1 MAKFNRPQYI
11 RMQHLLQDL
20 TLLLLVSLPI
30 NIFFHRIKLPSI
42 MGFLI
47 AGILIGPNS
56 LGLIGDPRTV
66 EELAEIG
73 VVLLLF
79 VVGLEFSIGRL
90 LKNLKTVI
98 GFASLQ
104 MLLTIA
110 VFFFALWKGGLP
122 ANQSLVFGI
131 LIALSSTAIVL
142 KIMTDRGELNS
153 LHGRI
158 CVGALLFQDLC
169 VVPLTILIPILS
181 APSGD
186 YSGSQLG
193 LAFAKSIAAVG
204 AIFIF
209 SRLLIPKTLEFI
221 AKTGSKELLTLAV
234 ILIVL
239 GTCWASEVLGL
250 TLAMGA
256 FIAGMILADSE
267 YNHQIILDILPVK
280 DYFAGIFF
288 ISVGMLLQVQL
299 FFDSF
304 LFQLGLAIGLIFLKA
319 VLGFFAAWIARSPL
333 RISFIAGIRLAQIG
347 EFSLI
352 LADMALDNGF
362 FSDKQHQ
369 LFLTVSI
376 LSMLIAPM
384 LVRVSTILSI
394 KLFSQNANENM
405 DEPGDETKK
414 LTGHV
419 VIAGYGTIGQN
430 LSRVLREIN
439 IPFLILDLDGERV
452 KQALSNDMKVLF
464 GDSTREDTLIRA
476 GIKSA
481 RMIVFSTPDLVA
493 MQEAIRSARKL
504 NPGLYILA
512 RTPNATQVEEMT
524 EAGANFVI
532 PEEFETSVEIF
543 SRVLKEF
550 HIPNN
555 VIEQQ
560 IELIRLEGYSMLRGL
575 SLNMEGLQKFS
586 TYLAAS
592 LTESFQVMDNSWAN
606 QKTLGDMKI
615 KDKTG
620 ARLIAVVRKND
631 IHANPPQDF
640 SIQSGDIL
648 VLFGRHIQLDK
659 SLDLLEFGPK
669 DES

>member
-1 MAKFNRPQYI
+1 
-11 RMQHLLQDL
+11 
-20 TLLLLVSLPI
+20 
-30 NIFFHRIKLPSI
+30 

-56 LGLIGDPRTV
+56 LGLIDDTKTV

-110 VFFFALWKGGLP
+110 AFFFVLWKGGLP
-122 ANQSLVFGI
+122 ANESLVFGI

-193 LAFAKSIAAVG
+193 FAFAKSIGAVV
-204 AIFIF
+204 AIFVF

-221 AKTGSKELLTLAV
+221 ARKGNKELLTLSV

-288 ISVGMLLQVQL
+288 ISIGMLLQVQL
-299 FFDSF
+299 FLDSF
-304 LFQLGLAIGLIFLKA
+304 LFQLGLAFGLIFLKA
-319 VLGFFAAWIARSPL
+319 VLGFLAAWIARSPL

-362 FSDKQHQ
+362 FSDRQHQ

-384 LVRVSTILSI
+384 LVRISTILSI
-394 KLFSQNANENM
+394 KLFSQKATGDL
-405 DEPGDETKK
+405 DESEDEVEK
-414 LTGHV
+414 LSGHV

-430 LSRVLREIN
+430 LSRVLGEIN

-452 KQALSNDMKVLF
+452 KQALSNNMKALF

-476 GIKSA
+476 GIKNA

-504 NPGLYILA
+504 NPSLYILA

-575 SLNMEGLQKFS
+575 SLKMEGLQKFS
-586 TYLAAS
+586 AYLTAS
-592 LTESFQVMDNSWAN
+592 LTESFQVMDGSWAN
-606 QKTLGDMKI
+606 QKTLEDMKI

-620 ARLIAVVRKND
+620 ARLIAVVREND
-631 IHANPPQDF
+631 VHPNPPQDF

-659 SLDLLEFGPK
+659 SLELLELGPK
-669 DES
+669 DKS

>member
-1 MAKFNRPQYI
+1 MR
-11 RMQHLLQDL
+11 HLLQDL

-30 NIFFHRIKLPSI
+30 NILFHRIKLPSI

-47 AGILIGPNS
+47 AGILIGPNA

-110 VFFFALWKGGLP
+110 AFSVVLWKGGLP
-122 ANQSLVFGI
+122 VNQSIVFGI

-142 KIMTDRGELNS
+142 KIMTDRGEINS

-169 VVPLTILIPILS
+169 VVPLTILIPIIS
-181 APSGD
+181 TPSGD
-186 YSGSQLG
+186 YSETQLG
-193 LAFAKSIAAVG
+193 FAFAKSIAAVVS
-204 AIFIF
+204 IFVF

-221 AKTGSKELLTLAV
+221 ARTGSKELLTLAV
-234 ILIVL
+234 ILIIL

-299 FFDSF
+299 FIDSF

-319 VLGFFAAWIARSPL
+319 IIGFLAAWIARSPL

-352 LADMALDNGF
+352 LADMALENGF
-362 FSDKQHQ
+362 FSDTQHQ

-394 KLFSQNANENM
+394 KLFSQNANENAE
-405 DEPGDETKK
+405 EPEGLK
-414 LTGHV
+414 LSGHV

-430 LSRVLREIN
+430 LSQVLGEIN

-452 KQALSNDMKVLF
+452 KQALSKNMNALF
-464 GDSTREDTLIRA
+464 GDSTREDTLVRA
-476 GIKSA
+476 GIKNA

-504 NPGLYILA
+504 NSSLYILA
-512 RTPNATQVEEMT
+512 RTPNATQVEEMI

-586 TYLAAS
+586 TYLTAS
-592 LTESFQVMDNSWAN
+592 LTESFQVMDSSWAHK
-606 QKTLGDMKI
+606 KTLAEMKI

-631 IHANPPQDF
+631 VHPNPPQDF

-648 VLFGRHIQLDK
+648 VLFGRHIELDK
-659 SLDLLEFGPK
+659 SLELLEKGPK
-669 DES
+669 DKP

>member
-1 MAKFNRPQYI
+1 MR
-11 RMQHLLQDL
+11 HLLQDL

-56 LGLIGDPRTV
+56 LGLIGDTKTV

-104 MLLTIA
+104 MLLTIL
-110 VFFFALWKGGLP
+110 VFFFVLWKAGLP
-122 ANQSLVFGI
+122 GNQSLVFGI

-142 KIMTDRGELNS
+142 KIMTDRGEINS
-153 LHGRI
+153 LHGGI

-169 VVPLTILIPILS
+169 VVPLTILIPIL
-181 APSGD
+181 AVPEGG
-186 YSGSQLG
+186 YSGMQLG
-193 LAFAKSIAAVG
+193 LAFAKSIAAV
-204 AIFIF
+204 ASIFIF
-209 SRLLIPKTLEFI
+209 SRLLIPKMLEFI
-221 AKTGSKELLTLAV
+221 AHTGSKELLTLSV

-267 YNHQIILDILPVK
+267 FNHQIILDILPVK

-304 LFQLGLAIGLIFLKA
+304 FWQLGLAVGLIALKA
-319 VLGFFAAWIARSPL
+319 ILGFISACLSRSPI
-333 RISFIAGIRLAQIG
+333 RISFIVGMRLAQIG

-362 FSDKQHQ
+362 FSDAQHQ
-369 LFLTVSI
+369 IFLTVSI
-376 LSMLIAPM
+376 LSMLIAPL
-384 LVRVSTILSI
+384 LVSVSTILSI
-394 KLFSQNANENM
+394 KLFSNNSDDNADEEEEGTQN
-405 DEPGDETKK
+405 
-414 LTGHV
+414 LSGHV

-439 IPFLILDLDGERV
+439 IPFLVLDLDGERV
-452 KQALSNDMKVLF
+452 KRALSNNMNALF
-464 GDSTREDTLIRA
+464 GDSTREDTLKKA
-476 GIKSA
+476 GIKNA
-481 RMIVFSTPDLVA
+481 RMIVFSTPDLVS

-504 NPGLYILA
+504 NPNLYILA
-512 RTPNATQVEEMT
+512 RTPNANQVEEMT

-560 IELIRLEGYSMLRGL
+560 VELIRLEGYSMLRGL
-575 SLNMEGLQKFS
+575 SLEIKGLQKFS
-586 TYLAAS
+586 AYLTAS
-592 LTESFQVMDNSWAN
+592 LTESFQVMNESWAN
-606 QKTLGDMKI
+606 QKTLEDMKI

-620 ARLIAVVRKND
+620 ARLIAVVRVND
-631 IHANPPQDF
+631 VHPNPSQDF
-640 SIQSGDIL
+640 LVQSGDII
-648 VLFGRHIQLDK
+648 VLFGRHIQLDQ
-659 SLDLLEFGPK
+659 SLVLLESGPK
-669 DES
+669 DKQ

>member
-1 MAKFNRPQYI
+1 
-11 RMQHLLQDL
+11 
-20 TLLLLVSLPI
+20 
-30 NIFFHRIKLPSI
+30 

-56 LGLIGDPRTV
+56 LGLIDDTKTV

-104 MLLTIA
+104 ILLTIA
-110 VFFFALWKGGLP
+110 AFFFVLWKGGVP

-181 APSGD
+181 APAGD

-193 LAFAKSIAAVG
+193 FAFAKSIGAVV
-204 AIFIF
+204 AIFVF

-221 AKTGSKELLTLAV
+221 ARTGNKELLTLAV

-288 ISVGMLLQVQL
+288 ISIGMLLQVQL
-299 FFDSF
+299 FLDSF
-304 LFQLGLAIGLIFLKA
+304 LFQLGLAFGLIFLKA
-319 VLGFFAAWIARSPL
+319 VLGFLAAWIARSPL

-362 FSDKQHQ
+362 FSDTQHQ

-394 KLFSQNANENM
+394 KLFSQNGTGEA
-405 DEPGDETKK
+405 DESEDEVEK
-414 LTGHV
+414 LSGHV
-419 VIAGYGTIGQN
+419 IIAGYGTIGQN
-430 LSRVLREIN
+430 LSRVLGEIN
-439 IPFLILDLDGERV
+439 ISFLILDLDGERV
-452 KQALSNDMKVLF
+452 KQALSNNMKALF

-476 GIKSA
+476 GIKNA
-481 RMIVFSTPDLVA
+481 RMIVFSTSDLVA

-504 NPGLYILA
+504 NPSLYILA

-575 SLNMEGLQKFS
+575 SLKMEGLQKFS
-586 TYLAAS
+586 AYLTAS
-592 LTESFQVMDNSWAN
+592 LTESFQVMDSSWAN

-631 IHANPPQDF
+631 VHPNPSQDF

-659 SLDLLEFGPK
+659 SLELLELGPK
-669 DES
+669 G